1 VSKIALLFPGQ
12 GAQTVGMGAGIVS
25 RCEAARDLFDRA
37 ANVLGYDLLDLCVNG
52 PSDRLNLTSF
62 SQPALFVHSAAA
74 LKELQLKSA
83 DEGIADPVS
92 GASAVAGLS
101 LGEYSA
107 LYAAGAMDFES
118 GVKLVAERGAAM
130 QDAASSQP
138 SGMAS
143 ILGLEIDQ
151 VQKLC
156 DDARQ
161 EGEIL
166 QIANLLCPGNTA
178 ISGHQKSIDAAEAV
192 ATSMGAMKFIR
203 LPVAGAFHTDIMTP
217 AVTRLKAAIDAC
229 PMQNAKIP
237 LYANVDAAAHCDASD
252 FRELLPRQVV
262 SPVRWEDS
270 LRAMMADG
278 IEEFYEIG
286 AGRVLAG
293 TLKRINRKAVCHSIG
308 D

>member
-1 VSKIALLFPGQ
+1 
-12 GAQTVGMGAGIVS
+12 MGAGIVS
-25 RCEAARDLFDRA
+25 RCEAAKHLFEQASR
-37 ANVLGYDLLDLCVNG
+37 VLGYNLLDLCVQG
-52 PSDRLNLTSF
+52 PADKLNLTSF

-74 LKELQLKSA
+74 LMELRLKVNEDGLSNPIANPVHSA
-83 DEGIADPVS
+83 V
-92 GASAVAGLS
+92 AVAGLS

-107 LYAAGAMDFES
+107 LYAAGAIAFED

-143 ILGLEIDQ
+143 VLGLELEQ

-161 EGEIL
+161 VGEIL
-166 QIANLLCPGNTA
+166 QVANLLCPGNIA
-178 ISGHQKSIDAAEAV
+178 ISGHQKSIEAAEAM
-192 ATSMGAMKFIR
+192 ALSMGAMKYIR
-203 LPVAGAFHTDIMTP
+203 LPVAGAFHTNIMTP
-217 AVTRLKAAIDAC
+217 AVSRLKAAISVC
-229 PMQNAKIP
+229 PMSNAKIP
-237 LYANVDAAAHCDASD
+237 LYANVDAASHTEASE
-252 FRELLPRQVV
+252 FRNLLPQQVV

-270 LRAMMADG
+270 LRAMLADG

-293 TLKRINRKAVCHSIG
+293 TLKRIHRKAVCHSIG